1 MKGIRK
7 IYSIML
13 AFAFLTFLIIGLS
26 SGPIRSG
33 ESFKLQY
40 DEGDT
45 FFYEINGLQIS
56 NNTDLKHNGTMFFTV
71 LMRNSTHIRVKE
83 VKHEI
88 VSGFRENKAVYT
100 EFHPTSYA
108 LIDIRTRT
116 LVPFEISVWHWIDPT
131 SSRVGENFSIV
142 GESMTL
148 VEKTTWQG
156 GKVNRSALRFFAQ
169 SALLQNENKFTQ
181 SWYDCYYD
189 ANYGFPLM
197 FSTHFHQW
205 KLVASDETRKMP
217 TLELAN
223 RTISRSD
230 YFLAFVETNATFLQP
245 QTKCETKSTS
255 LSLNFG
261 ITMLALVMSHSIRKF
276 WSGPRTD

>member
-1 MKGIRK
+1 
-7 IYSIML
+7 ML
-13 AFAFLTFLIIGLS
+13 ATVFLTFLIIGLS

-40 DEGDT
+40 DKGDT
-45 FFYEINGLQIS
+45 FFYEINGQQIS
-56 NNTDLKHNGTMFFTV
+56 KNLYLKHNGTMFFTV
-71 LMRNSTHIRVKE
+71 LMRNLTHIHVKE

-88 VSGFRENKAVYT
+88 VSGFRENKAIYT

-108 LIDIRTRT
+108 LVDIRTRT
-116 LVPFEISVWHWIDPT
+116 LVPFEITVWHWIDPT
-131 SSRVGENFSIV
+131 SSRIGEIFSIV

-156 GKVNRSALRFFAQ
+156 GKANRSALRFLTQ
-169 SALLQNENKFTQ
+169 SALLQKENRFTQ

-205 KLVASDETRKMP
+205 ELPAYDETRKLP
-217 TLELAN
+217 ALKLAN

-230 YFLAFVETNATFLQP
+230 YFLAFVETNATFLPP
-245 QTKCETKSTS
+245 QMKCETESTS

-261 ITMLALVMSHSIRKF
+261 ITMLALVMSHSIKKL
-276 WSGPRTD
+276 WSGPGID